1 MIEDK
6 PVLQLTDIIELL
18 DEIIENFKNPL
29 EEKSITLHKYLSP
42 LPYILIDKYQIKKAI
57 HTFIQDLIKTTKSGE
72 KIEIITEKEGQ
83 FIKISIRKNTFNNF
97 EHPDLSLLRKIVEQH
112 GGHFNSK
119 KEQQAIVFYIYL
131 PLP

>member
-18 DEIIENFKNPL
+18 DEIIENFKNSL
-29 EEKSITLHKYLSP
+29 EEKNIT
-42 LPYILIDKYQIKKAI
+42 QN
-57 HTFIQDLIKTTKSGE
+57 LIKTTKSGE

-83 FIKISIRKNTFNNF
+83 FIKISIRKNSFNNF

-112 GGHFNSK
+112 GGHFNSE